1 MLKRRYD
8 KKRIIIQRHIRALFE
23 LQSVSKENFTNLR
36 HLVDGVLKHLRALKA
51 IGRPTDSWD
60 DVIIHLITS
69 KLDHVTNKEWEDNIS
84 DEDIPTIQHLTDF
97 LEHRCHTLE
106 AVSRKAQSA
115 SVSQTK
121 ANQARVSSL
130 ASSGVASCQNCRGDH
145 QIYSCERFLKL
156 SPEDRLKVVKENKLC
171 WNCMKF
177 SRHTGI
183 PEPTLTEIQECR
195 LTKLQRT
202 EQMRQY
208 LWNRWS
214 KDYLNQLQQRTKWKT
229 KGIDLKP
236 GDMVLI
242 REDNIPPLCWPM
254 GRVMETHPGDDGA
267 VRVVT
272 LKTMRGLFKRPV
284 NRLSLLPMEP

>member
-1 MLKRRYD
+1 MFLRE
-8 KKRIIIQRHIRALFE
+8 RHTIVQE
-23 LQSVSKENFTNLR
+23 SVSEGIQWHFIPPRAPNF
-36 HLVDGVLKHLRALKA
+36 GG
-51 IGRPTDSWD
+51 I
-60 DVIIHLITS
+60 
-69 KLDHVTNKEWEDNIS
+69 WE
-84 DEDIPTIQHLTDF
+84 
-97 LEHRCHTLE
+97 
-106 AVSRKAQSA
+106 A
-115 SVSQTK
+115 SVRSFKTHFK
-121 ANQARVSSL
+121 RVVGTAIL
-130 ASSGVASCQNCRGDH
+130 TIDE
-145 QIYSCERFLKL
+145 I
-156 SPEDRLKVVKENKLC
+156 
-171 WNCMKF
+171 
-177 SRHTGI
+177 HTGI